1 LAKTVD
7 SVTDPTPIVKQTR
20 GNVLNMEKRMK
31 SRDLASQPT
40 DAAENDA
47 NTLSRA
53 VNRDGKPPI
62 PVITARDHCA
72 WPNLTMLKDGRTLA
86 ACIFNKASHGSK
98 PGDVECW
105 LSPDC
110 GATWKLAGAVT
121 QHEPD
126 TIRMNHAAGLA
137 ANGDLLVLTSGW
149 SGRWPPDVPVTRNSM
164 HYEVLGPW
172 LSRSPNDGCSW
183 WVEKDAFPQTTPASQ
198 PAVPFGNIQRAANG
212 DLCVGVFSPQI
223 PWEKYEERK
232 FRSWLYRSKDDGKTW
247 GEPVVIGPVH
257 NETDI
262 LHLGDGRWLACVRA
276 GTGVEGKDFM
286 ELFASDDDGRVWV
299 HKRTLTGFQR
309 VNGNL
314 LKLKDGRV
322 LFCYG
327 DRASEPG
334 GKGLET
340 IISSDSGESWSKPIR
355 LIDWNGHDGGYP
367 SSVQRADGRIVTA
380 YYCSALPDQP
390 ANSMKGYHMAII
402 VWDAEKSF
410 AGASINGNINSQ

>member
-1 LAKTVD
+1 
-7 SVTDPTPIVKQTR
+7 
-20 GNVLNMEKRMK
+20 MK
-31 SRDLASQPT
+31 SQAPSLRPTAS
-40 DAAENDA
+40 AEEDV

-53 VNRDGKPPI
+53 VDRDGKPPV

-72 WPNLTMLKDGRTLA
+72 WPNLTVLKDGRTLA
-86 ACIFNKASHGSK
+86 ACIFNKASHGNK
-98 PGDVECW
+98 PGDIECW
-105 LSPDC
+105 LSLDH
-110 GATWKLAGAVT
+110 GATWTLAGAVT

-149 SGRWPPDVPVTRNSM
+149 SGRWPVGVPRTRGDF

-172 LSRSPNDGCSW
+172 LSRSPDGGHSW
-183 WVEKDAFPQTTPASQ
+183 WVEKEAFPQTTPAGQ
-198 PAVPFGNIQRAANG
+198 PAVPFGNLQSAANG
-212 DLCVGVFSPQI
+212 DLCVSVYSSQT

-247 GEPVVIGPVH
+247 GEPVVIGPEH

-262 LHLGDGRWLACVRA
+262 LHLGGGRWLACVRA
-276 GTGVEGKDFM
+276 GTGVERKDFM
-286 ELFASDDDGRVWV
+286 ELCASGDDGRTWV
-299 HKRTLTGFQR
+299 HKRTLTGYQR
-309 VNGNL
+309 VNGTL
-314 LKLKDGRV
+314 TRLKDGRV

-334 GKGLET
+334 GRGLEAM
-340 IISSDSGESWSKPIR
+340 ISSDSGESWSKPIR

-367 SSVQRADGRIVTA
+367 SSVQRADGLIVTA
-380 YYCSALPDQP
+380 YYASALPGQP
-390 ANSMKGYHMAII
+390 ADSLEGYHMEVI

-410 AGASINGNINSQ
+410 AGA